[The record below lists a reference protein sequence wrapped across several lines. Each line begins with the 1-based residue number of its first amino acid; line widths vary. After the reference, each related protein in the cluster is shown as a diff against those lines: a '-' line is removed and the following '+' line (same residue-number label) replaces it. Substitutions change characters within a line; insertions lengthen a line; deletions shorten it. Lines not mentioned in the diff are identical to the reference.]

1 MYQVLCDG
9 SSLYAPHVEG
19 LNLTEAR
26 VSLEVNR
33 AGSFTFRIYPDNPMY
48 GQIHKL
54 KSSIEVFQDSVSIFR
69 GRVLTDTRRFDLGR
83 DIYCEGDLALLN
95 DSVMRPYEYMGSVS
109 GYLDLLINS
118 HNAQVDSDK
127 QFTIGSVT
135 VTDPNDYIVRSN
147 INHAQTWQEVND
159 KLIGSSLG
167 GYLVIRREDGVNY
180 LDYLVDSP
188 YMSTQTIEIG
198 QNLLDVIQ
206 EARADE
212 IITALIPLGTKL
224 KDAEG
229 KDTDVRLTIEQVND
243 GVDYVYDE
251 DAVAKYGYIFDTV
264 TWDDVTVASNLLT
277 KAQQELAIRINLG
290 VSVELKAID
299 LSMVKEPELWGRNYF
314 RPSLVNNLALS
325 DTIVQKAS
333 YRGYSIPVFEGE
345 VYSISRTDL
354 RNNRFR
360 YAFTEIEPAQGVEF
374 FGGSGNIPTYDN
386 ALKIENIVVPSG
398 ANYLF
403 LYLSNQA
410 DELPNIKL
418 EKGNVAHKWTP
429 APEDVPKVDEI
440 RLFEYVQVTSQ
451 PHDIDTMALITKQ
464 ELDLL
469 NPANNTLTFG
479 FSYKSFTEKQLE
491 SDKAIRKIESDYVT
505 NEQVNE
511 VRNNVNI
518 LSSNIEQTAEQIRL
532 EVSETYVST
541 GSLDEYKNEVSTQFT
556 QTSTDYTYLFSQLET
571 YVQTL
576 DGDTQAQFEEIIK
589 YIRFVDGKIVL
600 GEVNN
605 PLTLEI
611 ANDRIS
617 FLQSGA
623 EVAYISNNVLFIT
636 DGQFL
641 TSLRIGNFAFTPR
654 TNGNLSF
661 NKVV

>member
-9 SSLYAPHVEG
+9 SSLYDPHVED

-48 GQIHKL
+48 GQIRKL
-54 KSSIEVFQDSVSIFR
+54 KSSIEVFQDNVSIFR
-69 GRVLTDTRRFDLGR
+69 GRVLTDTRLFDLGR

-95 DSVMRPYEYMGSVS
+95 DSVMRPYEYTGSVS

-118 HNAQVDSDK
+118 HNVQVDSDK
-127 QFTIGSVT
+127 QFKIGSVT
-135 VTDPNDYIVRSN
+135 VTDPNDYITRSN

-180 LDYLVDSP
+180 LDYLTDSP

-229 KDTDVRLTIEQVND
+229 NDTDARLTIEQVND

-251 DAVAKYGYIFDTV
+251 DAVAEYGWIFGTQV
-264 TWDDVTVASNLLT
+264 WDDVAVPQNLL
-277 KAQQELAIRINLG
+277 ARANAALAVRVNLG
-290 VSVELKAID
+290 LSVTLRAVD
-299 LSMVKEPELWGRNYF
+299 LSL
-314 RPSLVNNLALS
+314 
-325 DTIVQKAS
+325 T
-333 YRGYSIPVFEGE
+333 
-345 VYSISRTDL
+345 
-354 RNNRFR
+354 
-360 YAFTEIEPAQGVEF
+360 
-374 FGGSGNIPTYDN
+374 
-386 ALKIENIVVPSG
+386 G
-398 ANYLF
+398 A
-403 LYLSNQA
+403 
-410 DELPNIKL
+410 DI
-418 EKGNVAHKWTP
+418 
-429 APEDVPKVDEI
+429 DEI
-440 RLFEYVQVTSQ
+440 RLFDYVRVLSP
-451 PHDIDTMALITKQ
+451 PHDIDTMALITKLD
-464 ELDLL
+464 LDLL
-469 NPANNTLTFG
+469 NPSNNGLAFG
-479 FSYKSFTEKQLE
+479 FDFQSLTDKQYH
-491 SDKAIRKIESDYVT
+491 SDKAIREITSDYVT
-505 NEQVNE
+505 NAALSG
-511 VRNNVNI
+511 VRDTVTQ
-518 LSSNIEQTAEQIRL
+518 LSSVIAQTAETIRT
-532 EVSETYVST
+532 EVSETYISS
-541 GSLDEYKNEVSTQFT
+541 GYFDEYKDTVSTEFA
-556 QTSTDYTYLFSQLET
+556 QTATDYTYLFSQLET

-576 DGDTQAQFEEIIK
+576 DGDTRAQFNEIVK

-623 EVAYISNNVLFIT
+623 EVAYITNNVLFIT

-641 TSLRIGNFAFTPR
+641 TSLRIGNFAFMPR